1 MQKTKTVKQIVSF
14 EERLLSLRL
23 KNSKEK
29 NFLLNVDDKERT
41 TDKKF
46 STKVK

>member
-1 MQKTKTVKQIVSF
+1 MQKIKTEKEIISF

-29 NFLLNVDDKERT
+29 NFLLCTDEK
-41 TDKKF
+41 DKKSDNKI
-46 STKVK
+46 STKQK